1 MRNQPAGSLYPA
13 EPIDATRAPSRSDH
27 VRLVF
32 ENAPRY
38 LSSRGVD
45 IRFRIET
52 IRDYAARLQ
61 WASLLDIGCGDG
73 SLSLQLVTP
82 DTTATLMDLSSAMA
96 AMATSNIPH
105 GLDANVEVRNE
116 DFAIAEFRSKRY
128 DLIIAVGVMAHVDSP
143 DAFLQK
149 LKGLLKPQ
157 GNVVLE
163 FTDARHIVGR
173 IGRLWGWVKEILA
186 PAQYPTNKLS
196 YAEVA
201 TLLEHH
207 DLKIVATFRYS
218 RVPLP
223 AFNRVFGHPS
233 EFRLLQRCFGN
244 CNDNRNA
251 RFGNE
256 YIFLL
261 ESK

>member
-1 MRNQPAGSLYPA
+1 MNQRAGSVYPAGSVDPGRA
-13 EPIDATRAPSRSDH
+13 DAHSDH
-27 VRLVF
+27 VRRVF

-38 LSSRGVD
+38 LSSRRVD

-52 IRDYAARLQ
+52 IKTYAARLQ
-61 WASLLDIGCGDG
+61 WESLLDIGCGDG
-73 SLSLQLVTP
+73 SLSLQLVTS
-82 DTTATLMDLSSAMA
+82 DTRATLIDLSSAMA
-96 AMATSNIPH
+96 AMARSNIPP

-116 DFAIAEFRSKRY
+116 DFATAEFDAKHY
-128 DLIIAVGVMAHVDSP
+128 DLIIAVGVMAHVGSP
-143 DAFLQK
+143 NAFLQK
-149 LKGLLKPQ
+149 IKGLLKPR
-157 GNVVLE
+157 GSVILE

-173 IGRLWGWVKEILA
+173 IGRIWGRVKEILA

-201 TLLEHH
+201 KLLELH
-207 DLKIVATFRYS
+207 DLKIVSAFRYS

-223 AFNRVFGHPS
+223 AFNRVFGHPL
-233 EFRLLQRCFGN
+233 EFRLMRRCFGN
-244 CNDNRNA
+244 CNENRNA

-261 ESK
+261 ESR